1 MKKDIKKENAMNKK
15 NDIIEAY
22 NFRYACK
29 EFDPKKKISNENFEF
44 ILETGRLS
52 PSSFGW
58 EPWKFIV
65 VQSMDTRE
73 KLKEVAWGAGK
84 QLATA
89 SHFLL
94 LMARKSVCT
103 KSESDYIK
111 YMSKD
116 IQHLPEDIVKMKI
129 DFYKN
134 FQENDF
140 DLTDDR
146 KLFDWASKQV
156 YIPLANM
163 MTSAA
168 LIGIDSCP
176 IEGFNRE
183 KIEPILAKE
192 GIADM
197 EQFGLAVMVAFGYRS
212 SEAVIFE
219 KTRQPIGK
227 VVDWIK

>member
-1 MKKDIKKENAMNKK
+1 MNKK
-15 NDIIEAY
+15 NDILKAY

-29 EFDPKKKISNENFEF
+29 EFDAEKIISDDDFGF

-58 EPWKFIV
+58 EPWKFVV
-65 VQSMDTRE
+65 VQNKDARE
-73 KLKEVAWGAGK
+73 KLKEFAWGAGR
-84 QLATA
+84 QLETA
-89 SHFLL
+89 SHFVLL
-94 LMARKSVCT
+94 LSRKSVGT
-103 KSESDYIK
+103 KADSDYIE
-111 YMSKD
+111 YMAENV
-116 IQHLPEDIVKMKI
+116 QHLPEDVVKMKI

-140 DLTDDR
+140 DLTDGR

-163 MTSAA
+163 LTSAA

-176 IEGFNRE
+176 IEGFDRE
-183 KIEPILAKE
+183 KIEASLTSQ
-192 GIADM
+192 GIVDT

-212 SEAVIFE
+212 PESSVHE
-219 KTRQPIGK
+219 KTRQPLDK